1 MHFEDAQK
9 DKHVIADAS
18 VMTSGGETR
27 TAGAAQGVALIVAS
41 FLPLLAIVAL
51 TVAVP
56 RIAAHFA
63 GSANPDLFVPVLV
76 SAPGLSIAL
85 LSPFMGG
92 FVDRYGRRPLLLW
105 ATGLYGLA
113 GAAPFFLDSLPAI
126 IASRL
131 LLGVCESA
139 ILTVSNTLLADYYA
153 PARRRRWLTA
163 QGIFGTVG
171 GTAVIPISGLLTAW
185 RWNGVFLVYLIA
197 LAVFAVMAKVLYEPT
212 RRADDTA
219 ELMGAEFP
227 WRGVWGLALGT
238 LYVSILYFVFIING
252 GTVFGEAGVTDPA
265 QVGRY
270 LGVASIMIPIGSLL
284 YGALGARPVSV
295 QLTVVLALLGIG
307 LGVIGAAH
315 QAQWAFCGL
324 LVQQLGAGMTV
335 LSLIAWAQSRFRFE
349 HRGRGM
355 GIWASSFFLGQ
366 FVSPILVNVARH
378 FAGSMRGAFVV
389 MGAVA
394 LTGCVVA
401 AFSALRASQIL
412 KS

>member
-1 MHFEDAQK
+1 MPEK
-9 DKHVIADAS
+9 DQAVIADPSA
-18 VMTSGGETR
+18 VTTVRETR

-63 GSANPDLFVPVLV
+63 SSANPDLFVPLLV

-105 ATGLYGLA
+105 ATGFYGIA
-113 GAAPFFLDSLPAI
+113 GAAPFFLDNLNAI
-126 IASRL
+126 IVSRL

-139 ILTVSNTLLADYYA
+139 ILTVTNTLLADYYA

-171 GTAVIPISGLLTAW
+171 GTAIIPISGLLTAW

-197 LAVFAVMAKVLYEPT
+197 LLVFAVMAKVLYEPT
-212 RRADDTA
+212 RRADDTG
-219 ELMGAEFP
+219 ELMTAEFP
-227 WRGVWGLALGT
+227 WRAVWGLAFGT

-252 GTVFGEAGVTDPA
+252 GTVFGEVGVTDPA

-284 YGALGARPVSV
+284 YGALGSRPVSV
-295 QLTVVLALLGIG
+295 QLTVVLGLLGVG
-307 LGVIGAAH
+307 LGVIGAAP
-315 QAQWAFCGL
+315 QARLAFGGL

-355 GIWASSFFLGQ
+355 GVWASSFFLGQ
-366 FVSPILVNVARH
+366 FVSPILVNGAKH
-378 FAGSMRGAFVV
+378 LAGSMRGAFVV
-389 MGAVA
+389 MGAPCI
-394 LTGCVVA
+394 GG
-401 AFSALRASQIL
+401 LRRIGIRLHST
-412 KS
+412 